1 MLLRLFM
8 KNRFLS
14 NSPLNECNTLFKDY
28 QFGLK
33 LIQKNTGRRNDFQIT
48 SEAVVDPD
56 TYLSSMVVNSYRA
69 ADEEK

>member
-1 MLLRLFM
+1 M
-8 KNRFLS
+8 
-14 NSPLNECNTLFKDY
+14 
-28 QFGLK
+28 
-33 LIQKNTGRRNDFQIT
+33 IFQIT